1 MRSGRTSC
9 CLGGQDGN
17 ETGPTDASKR
27 DSVKG
32 AGVDFVS
39 SDDDDGRRFSQA
51 SRHHQPVLMPLLKY
65 YGAGK

>member
-39 SDDDDGRRFSQA
+39 SDGEEILA
-51 SRHHQPVLMPLLKY
+51 SKPSSS
-65 YGAGK
+65 ASS

>member
-9 CLGGQDGN
+9 CLGGRDGN
-17 ETGPTDASKR
+17 ETDPTDASKR

-39 SDDDDGRRFSQA
+39 SDDDDGRRFLA
-51 SRHHQPVLMPLLKY
+51 SKQSSSS
-65 YGAGK
+65 ASS